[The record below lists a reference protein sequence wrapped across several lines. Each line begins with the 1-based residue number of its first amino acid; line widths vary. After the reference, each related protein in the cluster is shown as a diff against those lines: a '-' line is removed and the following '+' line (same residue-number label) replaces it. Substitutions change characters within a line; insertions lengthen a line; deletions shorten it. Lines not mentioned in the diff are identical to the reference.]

1 MQIVSTVSYIR
12 RNFELEIEAKL
23 KFEATKKEEKKVQN
37 IHVKNLP
44 SQQLT

>member
-23 KFEATKKEEKKVQN
+23 KFEEEKKVQN